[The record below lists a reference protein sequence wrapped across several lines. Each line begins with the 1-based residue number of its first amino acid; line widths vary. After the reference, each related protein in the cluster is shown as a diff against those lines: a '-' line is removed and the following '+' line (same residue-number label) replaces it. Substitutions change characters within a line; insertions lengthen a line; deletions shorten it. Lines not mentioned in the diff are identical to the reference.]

1 LKNLFNQGKAI
12 MAIQSLKILVVDD
25 DMINLKLLKSMLM
38 KTSKVAEVIEAKNGA
53 DAIELLKIHNDI
65 DIILLDIIMP
75 VMGGIEMLKVVR
87 ADENL
92 KQLPIIVLTTD
103 ETKKTEALETG
114 ANGFL
119 MKPIRERDLL
129 PKIEQLLI

>member
-1 LKNLFNQGKAI
+1 MSKNLKVLA
-12 MAIQSLKILVVDD
+12 VDD

-38 KTSKVAEVIEAKNGA
+38 KNPDVAEVIEAKNGA
-53 DAIELLKIHNDI
+53 DAINVLKQRHDI
-65 DIILLDIIMP
+65 DMILLDIIMP
-75 VMGGIEMLKVVR
+75 VMGGLEMLQIVR

-103 ETKKTEALETG
+103 ETKKTEALELG

-119 MKPIRERDLL
+119 MKPVRAADVAQ
-129 PKIEQLLI
+129 KISTLAL

>member
-1 LKNLFNQGKAI
+1 MAQNLKVLA
-12 MAIQSLKILVVDD
+12 VDD

-38 KTSKVAEVIEAKNGA
+38 KTGNVAEVVEARNGA
-53 DAIELLKIHNDI
+53 DAINALKERNDI

-92 KQLPIIVLTTD
+92 NQLPIIVLTTD
-103 ETKKTEALETG
+103 ETKKNEALEAG

-119 MKPIRERDLL
+119 MKPVRAADVAQ
-129 PKIEQLLI
+129 KISEVIL

>member
-1 LKNLFNQGKAI
+1 MSKPLKVLA
-12 MAIQSLKILVVDD
+12 VDD
-25 DMINLKLLKSMLM
+25 DMINLKLIKSMLM
-38 KTSKVAEVIEAKNGA
+38 KSPTVEEVVEAKNGA
-53 DAIELLKIHNDI
+53 DAIDILKTQNDI

-92 KQLPIIVLTTD
+92 QQLPIIVLTTD
-103 ETKKTEALETG
+103 ETKKGEALEVG

-119 MKPIRERDLL
+119 MKPIRERDLVA
-129 PKIEQLLI
+129 KIEQLLI